1 MVCIKYQKKW
11 ETKITVVFQFHVKKG
26 EIWDPKEPTLEHK
39 KIYMSTEKED
49 KGVSGVCSN

>member
-1 MVCIKYQKKW
+1 MGDKNHSCVS
-11 ETKITVVFQFHVKKG
+11 VSRKKG